1 MVALCLYIKHDVGAE
16 AHCSNDGI
24 VCVAILM
31 WMDALT
37 WKVLIDEAVVRGEVG
52 RMAQDVVMTGLSFE
66 R

>member
-1 MVALCLYIKHDVGAE
+1 VGAE